1 MAKESHNFFFLFI
14 ILILGENNPVQ
25 KLVLF
30 LNFCHL
36 LVFFVPSSNG
46 GTKSA
51 IAGTSMMLMS
61 SAFFAANYLNVD
73 QTGQP
78 NQPMR
83 NPLKSFSRL
92 MNYVTVTKLI
102 DILPQGGKSL

>member
-1 MAKESHNFFFLFI
+1 MQANVAKESHNFFFLFI

-61 SAFFAANYLNVD
+61 SAFFSANVD

-83 NPLKSFSRL
+83 
-92 MNYVTVTKLI
+92 TKNT
-102 DILPQGGKSL
+102 LPVH